1 MFVCLSLSLF
11 SFVVQKRR
19 SCLFELEKK
28 HIYPHFYPSLRARE
42 KEREREKA
50 PTTTRRVTHAM
61 MSAMSTTATIS
72 TTARTSRFMSGKKSS
87 SKKMTIQKTSTRHDD
102 ASQLFAFPSP
112 ANNNKTRRDRGQ
124 SLVVS
129 ANLFSRFTRVVSSYA
144 NALITAAEDPEKIL
158 DQTVNEMNSDLIK
171 MRQATAQVMASQKQL
186 ENKYNAAQKTADDWY
201 KRAQLAI
208 EKGDDDLARE
218 ALTRRKSYQENAD
231 GMKENLLL
239 QKEAV
244 EKLVANTRVLETKM
258 AEAKAKKDTL
268 KARAASAKTNKA
280 VADMVQGVSTSSALS
295 AFERMEEKVLA
306 AEAEAEAV
314 GVLTASDALEEQF
327 KMLESGSVE
336 DELAAMKGLKSGSG
350 GGSLPEGRPV
360 SDAIES
366 ELEALRKK
374 SQE

>member
-1 MFVCLSLSLF
+1 M
-11 SFVVQKRR
+11 
-19 SCLFELEKK
+19 
-28 HIYPHFYPSLRARE
+28 
-42 KEREREKA
+42 
-50 PTTTRRVTHAM
+50 TMTM
-61 MSAMSTTATIS
+61 MSNPRAFLSAKSVM
-72 TTARTSRFMSGKKSS
+72 RTSRFMTGKNASS
-87 SKKMTIQKTSTRHDD
+87 SSSSFCVRRRHREDSD
-102 ASQLFAFPSP
+102 SSGVPE
-112 ANNNKTRRDRGQ
+112 RRRNSKRAAH
-124 SLVVS
+124 SLTVS
-129 ANLFSRFTRVVSSYA
+129 ANLFSRFTRVISSYA

-158 DQTVNEMNSDLIK
+158 DQTVNEMNGDLIK

-186 ENKYNAAQKTADDWY
+186 ENKYNSAQKTADDWY

-258 AEAKAKKDTL
+258 AEAKSKKDTL

-314 GVLTASDALEEQF
+314 GVLTASDALEERF
-327 KMLESGSVE
+327 KMLETGSVE
-336 DELAAMKGLKSGSG
+336 DELNAMKGLKSGSG

>member
-1 MFVCLSLSLF
+1 MTTMTTGRTFAQSRVAQCPKKRG
-11 SFVVQKRR
+11 VV
-19 SCLFELEKK
+19 
-28 HIYPHFYPSLRARE
+28 A
-42 KEREREKA
+42 A
-50 PTTTRRVTHAM
+50 TNTTTHAHCIVTSSRRWCLP
-61 MSAMSTTATIS
+61 I
-72 TTARTSRFMSGKKSS
+72 
-87 SKKMTIQKTSTRHDD
+87 KMTSNNTMSRLANRRRRQKCS
-102 ASQLFAFPSP
+102 
-112 ANNNKTRRDRGQ
+112 RDRG
-124 SLVVS
+124 SAVVVS

-144 NALITAAEDPEKIL
+144 NALISAAEDPEKIL

-186 ENKYNAAQKTADDWY
+186 ENKYKAAQKTADDWY

-244 EKLVANTRVLETKM
+244 EKLVSNTRVLETKM

-306 AEAEAEAV
+306 QEAEAEAV

-336 DELAAMKGLKSGSG
+336 DELNAMKGLKSGSG

-360 SDAIES
+360 IDAIES

>member
-1 MFVCLSLSLF
+1 MTMTTMTTGRTFAQSRAQCPRVAATNTNACMMTSSRRCCLPKMTSN
-11 SFVVQKRR
+11 
-19 SCLFELEKK
+19 
-28 HIYPHFYPSLRARE
+28 
-42 KEREREKA
+42 
-50 PTTTRRVTHAM
+50 
-61 MSAMSTTATIS
+61 AMS
-72 TTARTSRFMSGKKSS
+72 R
-87 SKKMTIQKTSTRHDD
+87 
-102 ASQLFAFPSP
+102 L
-112 ANNNKTRRDRGQ
+112 ANNRRRRQKCSRDRG
-124 SLVVS
+124 SAVVVS

-144 NALITAAEDPEKIL
+144 NALISAAEDPEKIL

-186 ENKYNAAQKTADDWY
+186 ENKYKAAQKTADDWY

-244 EKLVANTRVLETKM
+244 EKLVSNTRVLETKM

-306 AEAEAEAV
+306 QEAEAEAV

-336 DELAAMKGLKSGSG
+336 DELNAMKGLKSGSG

>member
-1 MFVCLSLSLF
+1 M
-11 SFVVQKRR
+11 
-19 SCLFELEKK
+19 
-28 HIYPHFYPSLRARE
+28 
-42 KEREREKA
+42 
-50 PTTTRRVTHAM
+50 
-61 MSAMSTTATIS
+61 
-72 TTARTSRFMSGKKSS
+72 
-87 SKKMTIQKTSTRHDD
+87 
-102 ASQLFAFPSP
+102 
-112 ANNNKTRRDRGQ
+112 
-124 SLVVS
+124 S

-144 NALITAAEDPEKIL
+144 NALISAAEDPEKIL

-186 ENKYNAAQKTADDWY
+186 ENKYKAAQKTADDWY

-244 EKLVANTRVLETKM
+244 EKLVSNTRVLETKM

-306 AEAEAEAV
+306 QEAEAEAV

-336 DELAAMKGLKSGSG
+336 DELNAMKGLKSGSG

>member
-1 MFVCLSLSLF
+1 MCS
-11 SFVVQKRR
+11 
-19 SCLFELEKK
+19 
-28 HIYPHFYPSLRARE
+28 
-42 KEREREKA
+42 
-50 PTTTRRVTHAM
+50 
-61 MSAMSTTATIS
+61 
-72 TTARTSRFMSGKKSS
+72 
-87 SKKMTIQKTSTRHDD
+87 
-102 ASQLFAFPSP
+102 
-112 ANNNKTRRDRGQ
+112 RDRG
-124 SLVVS
+124 SAVVVS

-144 NALITAAEDPEKIL
+144 NALISAAEDPEKIL

-186 ENKYNAAQKTADDWY
+186 ENKYKAAQKTADDWY

-244 EKLVANTRVLETKM
+244 EKLVSNTRVLETKM

-268 KARAASAKTNKA
+268 KARAASA
-280 VADMVQGVSTSSALS
+280 LS

-306 AEAEAEAV
+306 QEAEAEAV

-336 DELAAMKGLKSGSG
+336 DELNAMKGLKSGSG
-350 GGSLPEGRPV
+350 
-360 SDAIES
+360 
-366 ELEALRKK
+366 
-374 SQE
+374 

>member
-1 MFVCLSLSLF
+1 MKRIFGFIHLFGSRKRKRFIGSIACVLFTHKQSLRKEKARKEN
-11 SFVVQKRR
+11 KRR
-19 SCLFELEKK
+19 RRMMTTMTTMTTGRTFAQSRAQCPRVAATNTNACMMTSSRRCCL
-28 HIYPHFYPSLRARE
+28 P
-42 KEREREKA
+42 
-50 PTTTRRVTHAM
+50 
-61 MSAMSTTATIS
+61 
-72 TTARTSRFMSGKKSS
+72 
-87 SKKMTIQKTSTRHDD
+87 KMTSNVMSR
-102 ASQLFAFPSP
+102 L
-112 ANNNKTRRDRGQ
+112 ANNRRRHQKCSRDRG
-124 SLVVS
+124 SAVVVS

-144 NALITAAEDPEKIL
+144 NALISAAEDPEKIL

-186 ENKYNAAQKTADDWY
+186 ENKYKAAQKTADDWY

-244 EKLVANTRVLETKM
+244 EKLVSNTRVLETKM

-306 AEAEAEAV
+306 QEAEAEAV

-336 DELAAMKGLKSGSG
+336 DELNAMKGLKSGSG

>member
-1 MFVCLSLSLF
+1 MGTFHSG
-11 SFVVQKRR
+11 KRAH
-19 SCLFELEKK
+19 K
-28 HIYPHFYPSLRARE
+28 H
-42 KEREREKA
+42 
-50 PTTTRRVTHAM
+50 THAHNKTHNITM
-61 MSAMSTTATIS
+61 MSNHPRANFLSSAKSVM
-72 TTARTSRFMSGKKSS
+72 RTSRFMTGKNASS
-87 SKKMTIQKTSTRHDD
+87 SSSSFCVRRRHREDSD
-102 ASQLFAFPSP
+102 SSGVPE
-112 ANNNKTRRDRGQ
+112 RRRNSKRRAAH
-124 SLVVS
+124 SLTVS
-129 ANLFSRFTRVVSSYA
+129 ANLFSRFTRVISSYA

-158 DQTVNEMNSDLIK
+158 DQTVNEMNGDLIK

-186 ENKYNAAQKTADDWY
+186 ENKYNSAQKTADDWY

-258 AEAKAKKDTL
+258 AEAKSKKDTL

-327 KMLESGSVE
+327 EMLETGSVE
-336 DELAAMKGLKSGSG
+336 DELNAMKGFKSGSG

>member
-1 MFVCLSLSLF
+1 MWKISFV
-11 SFVVQKRR
+11 FVVQRR
-19 SCLFELEKK
+19 SCLRIGKKKLSTLTSFIHIKRVSLLAREK
-28 HIYPHFYPSLRARE
+28 E
-42 KEREREKA
+42 KERERKR
-50 PTTTRRVTHAM
+50 PQSRTRAM
-61 MSAMSTTATIS
+61 MSAMSTTTTI
-72 TTARTSRFMSGKKSS
+72 TTARTSRFMSGKSS
-87 SKKMTIQKTSTRHDD
+87 SSLKKMTIQTTSTRHDFD
-102 ASQLFAFPSP
+102 ASQKRFSFPPP
-112 ANNNKTRRDRGQ
+112 ATNKTRRDRGQ

>member
-1 MFVCLSLSLF
+1 VPSNWKKKNKFIHSIDYLTRKK
-11 SFVVQKRR
+11 SFF
-19 SCLFELEKK
+19 CA
-28 HIYPHFYPSLRARE
+28 RAR
-42 KEREREKA
+42 KREREK
-50 PTTTRRVTHAM
+50 TTTRGNNSEKSFAM
-61 MSAMSTTATIS
+61 MSAMSTTTTI
-72 TTARTSRFMSGKKSS
+72 TTARTSRFMSGGKSS
-87 SKKMTIQKTSTRHDD
+87 SLKKMTIQTSSARRDD
-102 ASQLFAFPSP
+102 ASQRFSFPP
-112 ANNNKTRRDRGQ
+112 ANKTRRDRGQ

-231 GMKENLLL
+231 GMKENLLQ

>member
-1 MFVCLSLSLF
+1 
-11 SFVVQKRR
+11 
-19 SCLFELEKK
+19 
-28 HIYPHFYPSLRARE
+28 
-42 KEREREKA
+42 
-50 PTTTRRVTHAM
+50 
-61 MSAMSTTATIS
+61 
-72 TTARTSRFMSGKKSS
+72 MSGKSS
-87 SKKMTIQKTSTRHDD
+87 LKKMTIQTSTRHDN
-102 ASQLFAFPSP
+102 ASPLFSFPP
-112 ANNNKTRRDRGQ
+112 ANNKTRRDRGQ

-231 GMKENLLL
+231 GMKENLLQ

-306 AEAEAEAV
+306 SEAEAEAV

>member
-1 MFVCLSLSLF
+1 VM
-11 SFVVQKRR
+11 
-19 SCLFELEKK
+19 
-28 HIYPHFYPSLRARE
+28 
-42 KEREREKA
+42 
-50 PTTTRRVTHAM
+50 
-61 MSAMSTTATIS
+61 
-72 TTARTSRFMSGKKSS
+72 RTSRFMTGKNASS
-87 SKKMTIQKTSTRHDD
+87 SSSSFCVRRRHREDSD
-102 ASQLFAFPSP
+102 ASGVPERRRRNS
-112 ANNNKTRRDRGQ
+112 NKRAKAH
-124 SLVVS
+124 SLTVS
-129 ANLFSRFTRVVSSYA
+129 ANLFSRFTRVISSYA

-158 DQTVNEMNSDLIK
+158 DQTVNEMNGDLIK

-186 ENKYNAAQKTADDWY
+186 ENKYNSAQKTADDWY

-258 AEAKAKKDTL
+258 AEAKSKKDTL

-327 KMLESGSVE
+327 KMLETGSVE
-336 DELAAMKGLKSGSG
+336 DELNAMKGLKSGSG

>member
-1 MFVCLSLSLF
+1 
-11 SFVVQKRR
+11 VVQKRR

-72 TTARTSRFMSGKKSS
+72 STARTSRFMSGKKSSS
-87 SKKMTIQKTSTRHDD
+87 SKKMTIQKTSTRHDN
-102 ASQLFAFPSP
+102 ASSPNFAFPSP

>member
-1 MFVCLSLSLF
+1 M
-11 SFVVQKRR
+11 
-19 SCLFELEKK
+19 
-28 HIYPHFYPSLRARE
+28 I
-42 KEREREKA
+42 
-50 PTTTRRVTHAM
+50 
-61 MSAMSTTATIS
+61 
-72 TTARTSRFMSGKKSS
+72 
-87 SKKMTIQKTSTRHDD
+87 
-102 ASQLFAFPSP
+102 
-112 ANNNKTRRDRGQ
+112 
-124 SLVVS
+124 
-129 ANLFSRFTRVVSSYA
+129 SSYV
-144 NALITAAEDPEKIL
+144 NAFITAAEDPEKIL
-158 DQTVNEMNSDLIK
+158 DQTVNEMNGDLIK

-186 ENKYNAAQKTADDWY
+186 ENKYNSAQKTADDWY

-258 AEAKAKKDTL
+258 AEAKSKKDTL

-327 KMLESGSVE
+327 KMLETGSVE
-336 DELAAMKGLKSGSG
+336 DELNAMKGLKSGSG